1 MYHEKQ
7 NVKFIKCQTFSTGI
21 NGG

>member
-1 MYHEKQ
+1 MYQEKQ

>member
-7 NVKFIKCQTFSTGI
+7 NVKFIKCQTFSSGI